1 MNYTDR
7 NDPLLLIGFAMAMFV
22 LFARPIQYLLDVA
35 RDVETSLGLTLV
47 PALVILTV
55 AFVFHQQQKRQEER
69 AQARTAAAEA
79 AQAEARAAE
88 LERLVT
94 FGQSLGRSLD
104 RHAIRAVVLQ
114 QLPRLADN
122 DRTWV
127 VVRQDSGW
135 QLFAHP
141 ADEDGAAVEDR
152 YLRIVERAMSD
163 DLSGAMGP
171 VTIEGHYCLP
181 MEVGGEIAGVVGV
194 PESSV
199 NSQGRQRV
207 LAAAAALLG
216 ITLRNA
222 QLFHEVKDNSL
233 RDGLTGLYNRT
244 HALEAIGAELRRA
257 RRTRAPLSLIM
268 LDLDHFKQIND
279 RHGHLAGDAVLATVG
294 ARMRDALR
302 GSDLKCRYGGEEF
315 LVLLPDTP
323 LEGAQRVAE
332 TLRRTLADRPFFWK
346 NERLQVTASFGVTVA
361 VPAETDPQGLVGRA
375 DQAMY
380 KAKRQGRNCVLIGA
394 VA

>member
-1 MNYTDR
+1 MNYTNR

-69 AQARTAAAEA
+69 TQAQTAAAEA

-104 RHAIRAVVLQ
+104 HHAIRAVVLQ

-122 DRTWV
+122 DRVWV
-127 VVRQDSGW
+127 MVRQDSGW
-135 QLFAHP
+135 HLFAHP
-141 ADEDGAAVEDR
+141 ADEDGTTVEDH

-163 DLSGAMGP
+163 DLSRATGP
-171 VTIEGHYCLP
+171 VIIEGQFCLP
-181 MEVGGEIAGVVGV
+181 MEVGGEIVGVLGV

-346 NERLQVTASFGVTVA
+346 NERLHITASFGVTAA

-380 KAKRQGRNCVLIGA
+380 KAKRQGRKCVLFGA
-394 VA
+394 VG